1 MLGKRQQWI
10 TYISFNPTVRLSSLR
25 TWNIGVNSDPSA
37 REYGYKATPNNVINS
52 PTMREVG
59 TTI

>member
-1 MLGKRQQWI
+1 MLGKQQQWI
-10 TYISFNPTVRLSSLR
+10 MYISFNPTVRLSSLR
-25 TWNIGVNSDPSA
+25 TWNIGVNSDPNA